1 MDKKINKKI
10 NMKGA
15 VAEMVA
21 DVADSSS
28 IKPVAST
35 VEEYYSLILWF
46 LPKLKN
52 FPKEQRHLLADRI
65 EMRLLEILE
74 LLTKVTYGAGQAEAI
89 KTVSMH
95 FEQLRCLV
103 MLCKDL
109 KYIPIE
115 QYDHFVTKTV
125 EIERMLGDYKRQ
137 NGGIH

>member
-1 MDKKINKKI
+1 MGKPKKI
-10 NMKGA
+10 
-15 VAEMVA
+15 
-21 DVADSSS
+21 VADSS
-28 IKPVAST
+28 IKPAASV

-52 FPKEQRHLLADRI
+52 LPKEQRHLLADRI
-65 EMRLLEILE
+65 EMRLLETLE
-74 LLTKVTYGAGQAEAI
+74 LLTKATYGAGQVEGI

-109 KYIPIE
+109 KYIPIK

-125 EIERMLGDYKRQ
+125 EIERMVGDYKRHI
-137 NGGIH
+137 GRIH

>member
-1 MDKKINKKI
+1 MGKPKK
-10 NMKGA
+10 
-15 VAEMVA
+15 V
-21 DVADSSS
+21 VADSSS
-28 IKPVAST
+28 TKPVASV

-65 EMRLLEILE
+65 EMRLLETLE
-74 LLTKVTYGAGQAEAI
+74 LLTKATCGSGQAEAT

-109 KYIPIE
+109 KYIPIK

-125 EIERMLGDYKRQ
+125 EIERMVGNYKRQ
-137 NGGIH
+137 VGEIH

>member
-1 MDKKINKKI
+1 MGKPKKI
-10 NMKGA
+10 
-15 VAEMVA
+15 
-21 DVADSSS
+21 VADSS
-28 IKPVAST
+28 IKPGASV

-52 FPKEQRHLLADRI
+52 LPKEQRHLLADRI
-65 EMRLLEILE
+65 EMRLLETLE
-74 LLTKVTYGAGQAEAI
+74 LLTKATYGAGQVEGI

-109 KYIPIE
+109 KYIPIK

-125 EIERMLGDYKRQ
+125 EIERMVGDYKRHI
-137 NGGIH
+137 GRIH

>member
-1 MDKKINKKI
+1 MGKPKK
-10 NMKGA
+10 
-15 VAEMVA
+15 V
-21 DVADSSS
+21 VADSS
-28 IKPVAST
+28 IKPAALV

-52 FPKEQRHLLADRI
+52 LPKEQRHLLADRI
-65 EMRLLEILE
+65 EMRLLETLE
-74 LLTKVTYGAGQAEAI
+74 LLTKATYGAGQVEGI

-109 KYIPIE
+109 KYIPIK

-125 EIERMLGDYKRQ
+125 EIERMVGDYKRHI
-137 NGGIH
+137 GRIH